1 MKKTKIYL
9 KNLNEDNMYHLE
21 KKIAYIKGVEDYDL
35 GADAIEIQHD
45 EKIINP
51 EKLVDTMI
59 DLGFDASIR
68 NSQSNNK
75 NPPIIPEH
83 AHKESKIIKTKIYIP
98 DIECESCSKLLE
110 KKIGKIDGVK
120 DYTIHNDS
128 MDIQYNE
135 HMIQAEDFVTAI
147 EDLGFRASIRPFE
160 RKSFSE
166 RWRDFRENTHKYEMI
181 YTTLRYGLLIFLVL
195 AILQS
200 IAVFGFW
207 NSTIPNFI
215 AKYGIWLLY
224 LDVSIASI
232 GATIWYMSSYK
243 GTVTCMTGMM
253 IGMTVG
259 MQAGM
264 MIGAVVGG
272 TNGFFTGAMVGMTV
286 AVIAG
291 TITGAVCGVMGA
303 VQGMMS
309 GVMAGTMGSM
319 ITVMMFTDNIQIF
332 MPYYMIIN
340 VLILLGL
347 IYLFYEEV
355 VEGKK
360 DLKKKS
366 LDFITFASACVIIT
380 AIITMIMIY
389 GPKSPL
395 FA

>member
-1 MKKTKIYL
+1 M
-9 KNLNEDNMYHLE
+9 
-21 KKIAYIKGVEDYDL
+21 
-35 GADAIEIQHD
+35 
-45 EKIINP
+45 
-51 EKLVDTMI
+51 
-59 DLGFDASIR
+59 
-68 NSQSNNK
+68 
-75 NPPIIPEH
+75 
-83 AHKESKIIKTKIYIP
+83 KTKIYIP
-98 DIECESCSKLLE
+98 DIECESCSKLIK
-110 KKIGKIDGVK
+110 KKISIMDGINEYNLYPDSLDIDYDK
-120 DYTIHNDS
+120 EI
-128 MDIQYNE
+128 IK
-135 HMIQAEDFVTAI
+135 AEDVISII
-147 EDLGFRASIRPFE
+147 EDLGFRASIKPFE

-166 RWRDFRENTHKYEMI
+166 RWKDFIENKHKYYMI
-181 YTTLRYGLLIFLVL
+181 YKTIKYAVLTFIILVL
-195 AILQS
+195 FQAL
-200 IAVFGFW
+200 AFLGFL
-207 NSTIPNFI
+207 NSMIPNFI
-215 AKYGIWLLY
+215 SHYAWWLIY
-224 LDVSIASI
+224 LDLSVATI
-232 GATIWYMSSYK
+232 GATLWYMSSYK

-291 TITGAVCGVMGA
+291 TLTGAVCGIMGA

-319 ITVMMFTDNIQIF
+319 ITVMMFTDNVIIF
-332 MPYYMIIN
+332 MPYYMTIN

-360 DLKKKS
+360 DVKKKS
-366 LDFITFASACVIIT
+366 LDFITFVSACVIVT
-380 AIITMIMIY
+380 AIITLIIIY